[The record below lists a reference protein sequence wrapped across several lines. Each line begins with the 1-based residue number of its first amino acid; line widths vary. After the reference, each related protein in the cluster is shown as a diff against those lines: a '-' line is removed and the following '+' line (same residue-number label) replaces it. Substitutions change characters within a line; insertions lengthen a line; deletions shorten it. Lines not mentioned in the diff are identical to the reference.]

1 MTLSIAVT
9 PEVEAT
15 LREAWGSKLDQVA
28 LEALAIEGYRSG
40 KFGSATVRV
49 LLNHDSRWETE
60 QWLADRGI
68 PLNYTMEDL
77 ESDRRTLDALFAQG
91 K

>member
-1 MTLSIAVT
+1 MTLSIPAS
-9 PEVEAT
+9 PEIEAT
-15 LREAWGSKLDQVA
+15 LREAWGSNLDQVA

-40 KFGSATVRV
+40 KFGAATVRL

-60 QWLADRGI
+60 QWLADRAI
-68 PLNYTMEDL
+68 PLNYTLEDL
-77 ESDRRTLDALFAQG
+77 EADRRTLDDLFAKG